1 MLGMSGTLERY
12 LSRLPLEMRESLE
25 STTPRIFE
33 RCHLTV
39 ASRGDGEATQLVVGE
54 VQSGKTSSFTA
65 LAAMGRDSGVPIVI
79 VIAGTKKNLVKQTH
93 ERLVQDLEIGSSA
106 GLPRWE
112 IVDRPTGK
120 KASKYNQ
127 TIAEWADVNRPLDF
141 KTSLLLIVLKSSAGI
156 SHAADFMAELGESVD
171 LSNHPI
177 LIIDDEADQ
186 AGLNVSVKRGE
197 QSSVYKSI
205 LKLRNSISWY
215 AYAMYTATPQANFLI
230 DIIDELSPSR
240 VTLLEAGKAYV
251 GGEKLFGGLGNYVT
265 PIPASELLVATDP
278 SNSDSPPESL
288 QRALAFFVVSLAVA
302 QKLGHPKPLS
312 MLIHPSGK
320 QIHHEFYSRWVT
332 DILES
337 WKIQMRDPSEPSHFE
352 VVQNVIVPALKSLRS
367 DEAFPDFPFS
377 YDNVELANYFSFLIP
392 HIEIRVVNG
401 VSDRHTVNPEE
412 WNRYPGWIVIG
423 GNKLDR
429 GFTINNLAVTYMPR
443 GAATNAD
450 TLQQRGRFFGY
461 KASYERFL
469 RGWFSEASE
478 EMFADYVIHEKLMR
492 ARLRELDEND
502 TDVRMWRR
510 TFVLPNGLRATRDQV
525 VALITNQWQ
534 LGPGF
539 IFSQRLLYDSSV
551 AVGYQESLE
560 KLNKYFSIAQPFIED
575 TRANFQTSFVQVP
588 ILEAVELLE
597 EWIAHPADRK
607 KLTELAGIVRE
618 IANNRLIDATLFF
631 MDSFYAI
638 NQPPRQRSVAFD
650 NDPEAPMADWKIGN
664 LFAGKQ
670 FSGSQYIGDT
680 EVKSPNGL
688 SLQFHRIHPKEV
700 PDSHVALAVAVAGGQ
715 DIDFRV
721 VEETLY

>member
-1 MLGMSGTLERY
+1 
-12 LSRLPLEMRESLE
+12 
-25 STTPRIFE
+25 
-33 RCHLTV
+33 
-39 ASRGDGEATQLVVGE
+39 
-54 VQSGKTSSFTA
+54 
-65 LAAMGRDSGVPIVI
+65 
-79 VIAGTKKNLVKQTH
+79 
-93 ERLVQDLEIGSSA
+93 
-106 GLPRWE
+106 
-112 IVDRPTGK
+112 
-120 KASKYNQ
+120 
-127 TIAEWADVNRPLDF
+127 
-141 KTSLLLIVLKSSAGI
+141 
-156 SHAADFMAELGESVD
+156 
-171 LSNHPI
+171 
-177 LIIDDEADQ
+177 
-186 AGLNVSVKRGE
+186 
-197 QSSVYKSI
+197 
-205 LKLRNSISWY
+205 
-215 AYAMYTATPQANFLI
+215 
-230 DIIDELSPSR
+230 
-240 VTLLEAGKAYV
+240 
-251 GGEKLFGGLGNYVT
+251 
-265 PIPASELLVATDP
+265 
-278 SNSDSPPESL
+278 
-288 QRALAFFVVSLAVA
+288 
-302 QKLGHPKPLS
+302 
-312 MLIHPSGK
+312 
-320 QIHHEFYSRWVT
+320 
-332 DILES
+332 
-337 WKIQMRDPSEPSHFE
+337 
-352 VVQNVIVPALKSLRS
+352 
-367 DEAFPDFPFS
+367 
-377 YDNVELANYFSFLIP
+377 
-392 HIEIRVVNG
+392 

-443 GAATNAD
+443 GASTNAD